1 MFVVVVTGGLGSI
14 KGALVASIIIG
25 LMQTLAVA
33 LEVDFNSFLNLLGF
47 EVDKDTTLNY
57 FTSLTISQLS
67 PIVPYLLLI
76 LVLIARPRGLF
87 GKRDV

>member
-1 MFVVVVTGGLGSI
+1 M
-14 KGALVASIIIG
+14 ASIIIG

-33 LEVDFNSFLNLLGF
+33 LEVDFNSFLNFLGF

>member
-1 MFVVVVTGGLGSI
+1 
-14 KGALVASIIIG
+14 
-25 LMQTLAVA
+25 MQTLAVA
-33 LEVDFNSFLNLLGF
+33 LEVDLNSFINFLGF
-47 EVDKDTTLNY
+47 EVDVNTTLHY

-67 PIVPYLLLI
+67 PIVPYILLI

>member
-1 MFVVVVTGGLGSI
+1 
-14 KGALVASIIIG
+14 
-25 LMQTLAVA
+25 MQTLAVA

>member
-1 MFVVVVTGGLGSI
+1 
-14 KGALVASIIIG
+14 
-25 LMQTLAVA
+25 MQTLAVA
-33 LEVDFNSFLNLLGF
+33 LEVDFNSFLNLLGL

>member
-1 MFVVVVTGGLGSI
+1 
-14 KGALVASIIIG
+14 
-25 LMQTLAVA
+25 MQTLAVA
-33 LEVDFNSFLNLLGF
+33 LEVDFNSFLNLFGI
-47 EVDKDTTLNY
+47 EVNKDTTLNY

>member
-1 MFVVVVTGGLGSI
+1 
-14 KGALVASIIIG
+14 
-25 LMQTLAVA
+25 MQTLAVA
-33 LEVDFNSFLNLLGF
+33 LEVNLNSFINFIGF
-47 EVDKDTTLNY
+47 EVDANTTLNY

-67 PIVPYLLLI
+67 PIVPYILLI

>member
-1 MFVVVVTGGLGSI
+1 M
-14 KGALVASIIIG
+14 ASIIIG

-33 LEVDFNSFLNLLGF
+33 LEVDFNSFLNLLGL